1 MVQIRDAAVSEPIS
15 PPEQLVEL
23 VERFHH
29 YRDAYRSAPYK
40 EAHVRADFID
50 PLFVLLG
57 WDITNSQGM
66 PPQYREV
73 VPEDA
78 INIGGATKAPDYSF
92 RTGGVRRFFVE
103 AKKPSVNIREDV
115 APAYQLR
122 RYAWSSKLPLSILTD
137 FEELAIYDTCV
148 KPDKNDKPST
158 ARLKFFEYSEYPERW
173 GEIAS
178 IFSKDA
184 VLAGS
189 LEQHACK
196 LEGRR
201 GTDTVNAAFLREIE
215 SWREALA
222 CNLALR
228 NPHLT
233 QRQLN
238 FAVQMTI
245 DRIIFLRM
253 GEDRGIEDYGR
264 LLRLANDSDVYA
276 GMKEL
281 FMRADERYNSGL
293 FHFQREKDRP
303 DIDMLS
309 LSLNIDDDVLKGIV
323 KRLYYPD
330 SPYEFSV
337 LPLDVLGQVYEQFLG
352 KVIYL
357 SPDRKVEVEEK
368 PEVRK
373 AGGVYY
379 TPTYIV
385 DYIIKHTVGKLL
397 EGKKAGPR
405 GGASRLKIVDP
416 ACGSGSFLI
425 GAYTYLLDWHRDQY
439 VADGPEKHRRELYQ
453 GPGGTWHLTTQEK
466 KRILLNNIYGV
477 DIDPQ
482 AVEVTKLSLLLKV
495 LEGESEQSLVT
506 QLSMFHE
513 RALPDLDQNIK
524 CGNSLIA
531 LDFYDSVQSTFLD
544 EEEQYGINV
553 FDWESAFAEVFSGD
567 SPGFDAVIGNPP
579 YIRVHRLSPEQKEY
593 FWTHYDTFMAKS
605 DIYACFIE
613 KGIQLL
619 RSEGRLSFITPN
631 TWTSLES
638 FTHLRRFVLQ
648 ETAIEQM
655 VRTPEKVFEDATVR
669 TFIFVLRKDSNQS
682 DVNSSKSLVRQMTL
696 GGATHDVG
704 WVSQQEMMG
713 AHLSN
718 LLLHSRDEA
727 PALFAK
733 CVQSGV
739 AVGSEFDFFYGFKT
753 ADDER
758 FLATQRLSDCHEPF
772 VRSADVTRYGAL
784 RPTGYVDYRP
794 DVMRANRQTAR
805 PGDRQRFERPKVVV
819 ARMGRLLIA
828 TFDGTGVFVKDAM
841 LLLHR
846 ADDCRLLK
854 VLTGLLNSRLLQYLY
869 ENHFATIDVLKNA
882 LLALPL
888 PKQMG
893 ANDNRATPSRIA
905 SLVERLLSLHEQLA
919 TAMTGHDQDII
930 QRQIDAADRQ
940 IDHLVY
946 ELYGLTD
953 EEIRIVEASTAPST
967 SSGMR

>member
-1 MVQIRDAAVSEPIS
+1 MQIRDAAVSEPIS

-50 PLFVLLG
+50 PLFALLG
-57 WDITNSQGM
+57 WDINNSQGL

-122 RYAWSSKLPLSILTD
+122 RYAWSSQLPLSILTD

-148 KPDKNDKPST
+148 RPDKKDKPST

-196 LEGRR
+196 SEGRR

-253 GEDRGIEDYGR
+253 AEDRGIEDYGR

-281 FMRADERYNSGL
+281 FVRADERYNSGL
-293 FHFQREKDRP
+293 FHFQRERDRP
-303 DIDMLS
+303 DTDTLS

-337 LPLDVLGQVYEQFLG
+337 LPVDVLGQVYEQFLG
-352 KVIYL
+352 KVINL

-368 PEVRK
+368 PEVRR

-385 DYIIKHTVGKLL
+385 NYIVEQTVGKLL

-439 VADGPEKHRRELYQ
+439 VADGPKKHTKELYQ
-453 GPGGTWHLTTQEK
+453 GLGGQWLLTTQEK
-466 KRILLNNIYGV
+466 KRILLNNIFGV

-513 RALPDLDQNIK
+513 RALPDLDQNIQ

-531 LDFYDSVQSTFLD
+531 PDYYDIKQVSFLD
-544 EEEQYGINV
+544 EEEQYRVNV
-553 FDWESAFAEVFSGD
+553 FDWKASFRDVFSGD
-567 SPGFDAVIGNPP
+567 DPGFDAVIGNPP
-579 YIRVHRLSPEQKEY
+579 YIRMESFKDLKVYLRTNYVSHDERSDLYAYFIEQGHRLLNSRGRFGMIVSNK
-593 FWTHYDTFMAKS
+593 F
-605 DIYACFIE
+605 
-613 KGIQLL
+613 L
-619 RSEGRLSFITPN
+619 RANYGKPLRDFLSRN
-631 TWTSLES
+631 A
-638 FTHLRRFVLQ
+638 FVERIVDFAGL
-648 ETAIEQM
+648 
-655 VRTPEKVFEDATVR
+655 PVFVGATVR
-669 TFIFVLRKDSNQS
+669 TLVLL
-682 DVNSSKSLVRQMTL
+682 SSRVSRDDLPLQYAPPVPMEDFSLVAS
-696 GGATHDVG
+696 GALPVERAVAASTYPVTR
-704 WVSQQEMMG
+704 
-713 AHLSN
+713 A
-718 LLLHSRDEA
+718 
-727 PALFAK
+727 ALNQAVWSFAK
-733 CVQSGV
+733 Q
-739 AVGSEFDFFYGFKT
+739 D
-753 ADDER
+753 AD
-758 FLATQRLSDCHEPF
+758 
-772 VRSADVTRYGAL
+772 AL
-784 RPTGYVDYRP
+784 
-794 DVMRANRQTAR
+794 
-805 PGDRQRFERPKVVV
+805 
-819 ARMGRLLIA
+819 L
-828 TFDGTGVFVKDAM
+828 
-841 LLLHR
+841 
-846 ADDCRLLK
+846 CRLQ
-854 VLTGLLNSRLLQYLY
+854 SSCQ
-869 ENHFATIDVLKNA
+869 
-882 LLALPL
+882 PL
-888 PKQMG
+888 
-893 ANDNRATPSRIA
+893 
-905 SLVERLLSLHEQLA
+905 
-919 TAMTGHDQDII
+919 
-930 QRQIDAADRQ
+930 
-940 IDHLVY
+940 
-946 ELYGLTD
+946 
-953 EEIRIVEASTAPST
+953 
-967 SSGMR
+967 